1 MNQSMLVDDN
11 KTCRQENNLI
21 GSSSFDTNNE
31 DWTDWYGS
39 QPSIDSLTDQ
49 ILS

>member
-1 MNQSMLVDDN
+1 MLVDDN

-21 GSSSFDTNNE
+21 SSSFVDTHIE

-39 QPSIDSLTDQ
+39 QPRIDEVTDH
-49 ILS
+49 IPS

>member
-21 GSSSFDTNNE
+21 GSSSVDRNTE
-31 DWTDWYGS
+31 D
-39 QPSIDSLTDQ
+39 
-49 ILS
+49 